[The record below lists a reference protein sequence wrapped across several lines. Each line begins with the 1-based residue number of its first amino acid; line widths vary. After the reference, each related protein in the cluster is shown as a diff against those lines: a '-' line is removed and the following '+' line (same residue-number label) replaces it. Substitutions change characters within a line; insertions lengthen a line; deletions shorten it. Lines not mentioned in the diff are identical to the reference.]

1 MKQGEETPSTL
12 YVFASQCGGEELSYA
27 TSSVGDRGEWAQ
39 AVGTT
44 IVAGNSRGGLHG
56 AGVRMTIC
64 VRAGWARAVGAM
76 MRVVAEAVAD
86 MIARHETG
94 RAIHA
99 VMSRKIGMTAGAV
112 VHLDA
117 ADGPLAHHAATGT
130 THAAAVAAR
139 LTVRVIAQVIA
150 RCVGD
155 ARRYARTGTR
165 PLAGVAALAILEPHA
180 ARRRAEDSGAT
191 KTVAHVV
198 VPAWVAQR
206 ACARDPR
213 MARGGRGMPPPE
225 PEKGQLSFSKG
236 FGIVAGM
243 FVLGIAVAFGFF
255 MLTRPNPQLND
266 TPPAPTNT
274 TAPDLTPTVA
284 PNITPSPSGR
294 APGAGPAFV
303 FVFAGASQ

>member
-1 MKQGEETPSTL
+1 MKQGEETPSTW

-76 MRVVAEAVAD
+76 MRVVAVAVAD

-117 ADGPLAHHAATGT
+117 AGGPLGHHAATGT

-155 ARRYARTGTR
+155 ARRYAKTGTR
-165 PLAGVAALAILEPHA
+165 PLAGVAALAILGPHA
-180 ARRRAEDSGAT
+180 VRRRVADSGAT
-191 KTVAHVV
+191 KTAARVV
-198 VPAWVAQR
+198 VPAWVARR
-206 ACARDPR
+206 ACATHAWRAAVGACR
-213 MARGGRGMPPPE
+213 HRSQKKANSHSRRAWESSRACLCWALLWHSATLCSRGP
-225 PEKGQLSFSKG
+225 
-236 FGIVAGM
+236 
-243 FVLGIAVAFGFF
+243 
-255 MLTRPNPQLND
+255 TRN
-266 TPPAPTNT
+266 
-274 TAPDLTPTVA
+274 
-284 PNITPSPSGR
+284 
-294 APGAGPAFV
+294 
-303 FVFAGASQ
+303 